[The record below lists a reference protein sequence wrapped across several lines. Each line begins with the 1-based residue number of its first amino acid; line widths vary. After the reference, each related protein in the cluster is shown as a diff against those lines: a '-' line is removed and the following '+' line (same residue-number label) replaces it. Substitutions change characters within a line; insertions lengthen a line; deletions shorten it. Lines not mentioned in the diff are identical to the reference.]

1 MFHPIYYASK
11 TLDSMQANYIVTEKE
26 ILAQLFTFNK
36 FRSYFIGTK
45 VIVYTCHA
53 SMKYLFNKKEDKP
66 RLICWILHLHEFDL
80 EIKDRKGTKII

>member
-1 MFHPIYYASK
+1 MYHPIYYASK
-11 TLDSMQANYIVTEKE
+11 TLDFMQANYIVTK
-26 ILAQLFTFNK
+26 ILAQVFTFNK

-66 RLICWILHLHEFDL
+66 RLICCILHLQEFDL
-80 EIKDRKGTKII
+80 EIKDRKGTKIR